1 MIGYV
6 TVGTNKLYEAA
17 EFYDA
22 LFSTIG
28 ATRAYDTDTFIAWG
42 TGPSAPAFSITKPY
56 DGGAASVG
64 NGVMIAIA
72 MDTNEKVDAFHAK
85 ALELGGT
92 DEGAP
97 GTRVEKFYAGYFRD
111 LDGNKLNAFCF
122 NPE

>member
-1 MIGYV
+1 MIGYT
-6 TVGTNKLYEAA
+6 TVGTNKFDEAA

-22 LFSTIG
+22 LLGTLG
-28 ATRAYDTDTFIAWG
+28 AGRAFDTDRFIAWS
-42 TGPSAPAFSITKPY
+42 TGPKAPAFSIAKPF
-56 DGGAASVG
+56 DGAAATVG

-72 MDTNEKVDAFHAK
+72 MDVPEKVDAFCAK

-97 GTRVEKFYAGYFRD
+97 GMRGDNFYAGYFRD

-122 NPE
+122 VSE

>member
-6 TVGTNKLYEAA
+6 TVGTNQMDEAA

-28 ATRAYDTDTFIAWG
+28 AARAYDTESFIAWG
-42 TGPSAPAFSITKPY
+42 TGPSAPAFSIANPY

-72 MDTNEKVDAFHAK
+72 MDTTEKVDAFHAK
-85 ALELGGT
+85 ALELGGS

-97 GTRVEKFYAGYFRD
+97 GLRVENFYAGYFRD